1 LNQFGQNGSQIPYH
15 NKSMQY
21 QGIFQVP
28 MDVNKTQ
35 NFYSAI
41 NNTLVAQAALSMAAH
56 PFQQLQSESFTRE
69 SSSVQI
75 SGGKRVKGIM
85 AKDSK

>member
-1 LNQFGQNGSQIPYH
+1 
-15 NKSMQY
+15 
-21 QGIFQVP
+21 